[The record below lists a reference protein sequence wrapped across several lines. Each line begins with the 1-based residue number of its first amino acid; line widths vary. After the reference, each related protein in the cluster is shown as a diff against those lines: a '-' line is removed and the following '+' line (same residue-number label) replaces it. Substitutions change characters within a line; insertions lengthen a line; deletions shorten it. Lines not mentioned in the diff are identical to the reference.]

1 MPSAV
6 TRYIVWR
13 YSCVRYVVVQFGQDA
28 LRVGVITGLIV
39 VDPGD
44 GGTGNLGRACDEQA
58 SASP

>member
-28 LRVGVITGLIV
+28 LRVRAITGLVV
-39 VDPGD
+39 VDH
-44 GGTGNLGRACDEQA
+44 Q
-58 SASP
+58 